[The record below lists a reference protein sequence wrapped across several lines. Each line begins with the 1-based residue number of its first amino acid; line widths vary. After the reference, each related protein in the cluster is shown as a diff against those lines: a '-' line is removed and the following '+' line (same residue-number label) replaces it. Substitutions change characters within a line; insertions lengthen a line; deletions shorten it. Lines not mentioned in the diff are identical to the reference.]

1 MLFAFPQMDF
11 QFPLV
16 GNVFCWLS
24 QKGRHV
30 MCLENVTARI
40 HAEAAW
46 KFTFQAFI
54 SLCRKICCDKQTH
67 KTGFSLAVSF
77 CLLKWKVLPFLDL
90 NSTF

>member
-1 MLFAFPQMDF
+1 MLLAFPQMDF

-24 QKGRHV
+24 QKGRQV
-30 MCLENVTARI
+30 MCLENVTAGI

-67 KTGFSLAVSF
+67 KTGFFL
-77 CLLKWKVLPFLDL
+77 WPFPFA
-90 NSTF
+90 S